1 MMAIVISINFFIGF
15 VFSGGN
21 LQNAAGM
28 RCLLTV
34 TSFIYI
40 CLWLVLI
47 RWTVPDMRSL
57 GTVSQGY
64 TAAMRFIDTP
74 CVYFHGV
81 STQFLE
87 RSLCE
92 IKLALLFISCTGS
105 FSHGPMKQF
114 LAC

>member
-1 MMAIVISINFFIGF
+1 MAIVISINFFFIGF

-47 RWTVPDMRSL
+47 RWTVPYMLSL
-57 GTVSQGY
+57 YSSL
-64 TAAMRFIDTP
+64 TP
-74 CVYFHGV
+74 QEKHKAVNDAI
-81 STQFLE
+81 LL
-87 RSLCE
+87 SL
-92 IKLALLFISCTGS
+92 
-105 FSHGPMKQF
+105 MKQSQKTKNFTENTF
-114 LAC
+114 LFLLENGGCI